1 MMSDRTKWLATCS
14 LRRRPPIRAVA
25 TGIAPPCGRAG
36 RAGRAVWAYLAV
48 LATAVTAATPA
59 PADQPRPVAM
69 PEREEAVDY
78 LREIAPILKKNCLAC
93 HFEQD
98 AEGGLN
104 LESHGRLLAGGDS
117 GAGIVPGDPDES
129 LVWLRVSGLEEP
141 LMPPED
147 NGVGAEPLSPAELG
161 LLKRWIEEGA
171 TGRDADAQ
179 GIDWQALPQTVHPVY
194 ALAVSPDGQRLARA
208 RGNRVAL
215 FDLTTGQPLG
225 TLSDP
230 ALASFGHVT
239 SASEESIPAAQVPE
253 SGQPPESSQVS
264 EPARQLGPPTD
275 IDLVQAIAFSPL
287 GDRIATGGFRSVKLW
302 RAVRAVHD
310 SDRDP
315 LAAAAGPVAADP
327 PRGRWAW
334 VDAIGDV
341 RVWEPAAGQPTWRIP
356 GRAVS
361 PLGLDLSGPANRLM
375 VAHADGVVAVW
386 DLDGR
391 RLLAESAGVVSLR
404 QAALDPT
411 GRWVAGITADSALA
425 LWQIRETPAPASEED
440 DPPKDDPPT
449 DDPPTDNPPK
459 NDPAESDLAAQGD
472 PSADSEADAADAAAG
487 EDDQGATY
495 ELVAVEL
502 PSGDWTES
510 PTTLHWLAGE
520 SPRLAI
526 GDVEGRVIVVDPET
540 KEVSQRWEQEGAV
553 DALGADAT
561 GQRLWVASAGG
572 GLQLWDAAEGK
583 LLETLSGD
591 PADELRLAQ
600 ARRLRSHQQALLQ
613 RLAARTGE
621 IESAIETEDQ
631 AVAKVRAERDESD
644 QKLAE
649 ARQQR
654 LAAVEQ
660 REATRQAIEK
670 SRVAV
675 SEATARIAA
684 LQKEIAE
691 KQQAIAESE
700 AAIEQAQAEAESL
713 EKRLAEEGEKAQA
726 AAEEEKKRQADLA
739 QREQT
744 LATAEAARGRVA
756 DRLPVHHSLVS
767 AETRHDERIERQ
779 VRVQES
785 APTATG
791 RRAVSIDVR
800 HDGEWIAT
808 RHRDGSTRFY
818 RGGQTEATWVLRPG
832 SDFEDPH
839 GSRGAASS
847 AEGSQFGGGVVW
859 TADGNLCLWD
869 ATGPARVLD
878 ETPRWV
884 LERTI
889 GGIDDSPISDR
900 VMALDFRPDGLAIAV
915 GSGPPSRSG
924 QVQIYAVDD
933 GALLRDWAAV
943 HSDTVFG
950 LRFSPDGSRLAS
962 SAADKTVR
970 LWDVASGELMKS
982 LEGHTHHVL
991 GVDWHAHGQTVATA
1005 SADQTVKVW
1014 NVETGGQ
1021 RRTIGGIPKEVTSIR
1036 YLGDSPQFAVAC
1048 ADGQVRLYNGDDGKL
1063 VRAMNVAEDFLYVVD
1078 VTADGKRLVA
1088 GGQTGV
1094 VQVWDVA
1101 DGQMKHEIR

>member
-1 MMSDRTKWLATCS
+1 MMPDRTRWLVSCSPRRQPPSRPLATGS
-14 LRRRPPIRAVA
+14 ARTR
-25 TGIAPPCGRAG
+25 G
-36 RAGRAVWAYLAV
+36 RAGRAVWARLVV
-48 LATAVTAATPA
+48 LATAVTAITPA
-59 PADQPRPVAM
+59 PADEPRPVAT
-69 PEREEAVDY
+69 PERERPVDY
-78 LREIAPILKKNCLAC
+78 LQEIAPILKKNCLAC

-98 AEGGLN
+98 TEGGLN
-104 LESHGRLLAGGDS
+104 LESHGQLLAGGDS
-117 GAGIVPGDPDES
+117 GAGIVPGNPDES

-147 NGVGAEPLSPAELG
+147 NGVGAEPLSPEELG

-179 GIDWQALPQTVHPVY
+179 GIDWQTLPQTVHPVY

-215 FDLTTGQPLG
+215 FDLGTGQPLG
-225 TLSDP
+225 ALSDP
-230 ALASFGHVT
+230 SLASLGRT
-239 SASEESIPAAQVPE
+239 ASDADESIPAAQASDLDPTS
-253 SGQPPESSQVS
+253 SGQSQTA
-264 EPARQLGPPTD
+264 EPDQASGRTPGLGPPTD

-302 RAVRAVHD
+302 RAVRSLHD

-327 PRGRWAW
+327 SQGLWAW
-334 VDAIGDV
+334 VDAIGDIQ
-341 RVWEPAAGQPTWRIP
+341 VWEPAAGQPNWRIP

-361 PLGLDLSGPANRLM
+361 PSAVSISGPAKRLM
-375 VAHADGVVAVW
+375 IAHDDAMVAIW
-386 DLDGR
+386 DLGGR
-391 RLLAESAGVVSLR
+391 RLLAESEGDLSLAE
-404 QAALDPT
+404 AALDPT
-411 GRWVAGITADSALA
+411 GRWVAAITTGSGLA
-425 LWQIRETPAPASEED
+425 LWRVRETPAAAPDEEVA
-440 DPPKDDPPT
+440 PT
-449 DDPPTDNPPK
+449 DDPSND
-459 NDPAESDLAAQGD
+459 DPADDDIAAPGD
-472 PSADSEADAADAAAG
+472 PSADSEADAANDAANDATDG
-487 EDDQGATY
+487 GATH
-495 ELVAVEL
+495 ELAAVEL
-502 PSGDWTES
+502 PPGQWTES
-510 PTTLHWLAGE
+510 PTTLHWLAGT

-526 GDVEGRVIVVDPET
+526 GDAEGGVILVDPET
-540 KEVSQRWEQEGAV
+540 LEVSQRWEQAGAV
-553 DALGADAT
+553 DALGSDAT
-561 GQRLWVASAGG
+561 GQQLLVASAGG
-572 GLQLWDAAEGK
+572 GLQLWDTAEGK

-600 ARRLRSHQQALLQ
+600 TRRLRSHQQALLQ

-621 IESAIETEDQ
+621 IESAIEAEDQ
-631 AVAKVRAERDESD
+631 AVAKVRAERDDSD

-654 LAAVEQ
+654 QTAVEK

-670 SRVAV
+670 SRIVA

-684 LQKEIAE
+684 LQQEIAE
-691 KQQAIAESE
+691 KQQAIADSE
-700 AAIEQAQAEAESL
+700 AAIEQARADAESL
-713 EKRLAEEGEKAQA
+713 EKRLAEEAEKAQA
-726 AAEEEKKRQADLA
+726 AEEEEKKRQADLA

-744 LATAEAARGRVA
+744 LATAEAARQRVA
-756 DRLPVHHSLVS
+756 DRLPVHRSLVS
-767 AETRHDERIERQ
+767 AETRRGERIEGQ
-779 VRVQES
+779 VQGWE
-785 APTATG
+785 AAQTAVD

-818 RGGQTEATWVLRPG
+818 RGGQTDATWVLRPG
-832 SDFEDPH
+832 ADFEDRH

-847 AEGSQFGGGVVW
+847 AEGSRFRGGVIW
-859 TADGNLCLWD
+859 TADGNLCLWET
-869 ATGPARVLD
+869 TGPARVLD

-950 LRFSPDGSRLAS
+950 LRFSPDGAQLAS

-970 LWDVASGELMKS
+970 LWDVASGELVRS

-991 GVDWHAHGQTVATA
+991 GVDWHANGQTLATA

-1036 YLGDSPQFAVAC
+1036 YLGDSSQFALAC

-1063 VRAMNVAEDFLYVVD
+1063 VRAMQVAEDFLYVVD
-1078 VTADGKRLVA
+1078 VTADGKRLAV

-1094 VQVWDVA
+1094 VQVWDVT

>member
-1 MMSDRTKWLATCS
+1 MMPDRTRWLVSCSPRRQPPSRPLATGS
-14 LRRRPPIRAVA
+14 ARTR
-25 TGIAPPCGRAG
+25 GRG
-36 RAGRAVWAYLAV
+36 RAGRAVWACLAA
-48 LATAVTAATPA
+48 LATAVTAITPA
-59 PADQPRPVAM
+59 PADEPRPVAM
-69 PEREEAVDY
+69 PERERPVDY
-78 LREIAPILKKNCLAC
+78 LQEIAPILKKNCLAC

-98 AEGGLN
+98 TEGGLN
-104 LESHGRLLAGGDS
+104 LESHGQLLAGGDS
-117 GAGIVPGDPDES
+117 GAGIVPGNPDES

-147 NGVGAEPLSPAELG
+147 NGVGAEPLSPEELG

-179 GIDWQALPQTVHPVY
+179 GIDWQTLPQTVHPVY

-208 RGNRVAL
+208 RGNHVAL
-215 FDLTTGQPLG
+215 FDLGTGQPLG

-230 ALASFGHVT
+230 SLASLGRT
-239 SASEESIPAAQVPE
+239 APGADESIPAAHA
-253 SGQPPESSQVS
+253 SESSQTPEPGQTS
-264 EPARQLGPPTD
+264 EPTPKLGPPTD

-302 RAVRAVHD
+302 RAVRSLHD

-327 PRGRWAW
+327 SQGLWAW
-334 VDAIGDV
+334 VDAIGDI
-341 RVWEPAAGQPTWRIP
+341 RVWEPAAGRPNWRIP

-361 PLGLDLSGPANRLM
+361 PLGLDLSSPANRLM
-375 VAHADGVVAVW
+375 VAHADGVIAVW
-386 DLDGR
+386 DLGGR
-391 RLLAESAGVVSLR
+391 RLLAESEGDVSLAE
-404 QAALDPT
+404 AALDPT
-411 GRWVAGITADSALA
+411 GRWVAAITTGSGLA
-425 LWQIRETPAPASEED
+425 LWRVRETPAAAPDEEVA
-440 DPPKDDPPT
+440 PT
-449 DDPPTDNPPK
+449 DDPSND
-459 NDPAESDLAAQGD
+459 DPADGDIAAPGD
-472 PSADSEADAADAAAG
+472 PSADSQADAADDAT
-487 EDDQGATY
+487 DDATDGGATH
-495 ELVAVEL
+495 ELAAVEL
-502 PSGDWTES
+502 PPGQWTES
-510 PTTLHWLAGE
+510 PTTLHWLAGT

-526 GDVEGRVIVVDPET
+526 GDAEGGVILVDPET
-540 KEVSQRWEQEGAV
+540 KEVSQRWEQQGPI
-553 DALGADAT
+553 DALGSDAA
-561 GQRLWVASAGG
+561 GQQLLVASADG
-572 GLQLWDAAEGK
+572 GLQLWDTAEGK

-600 ARRLRSHQQALLQ
+600 TRRLRSHQQALLQ

-621 IESAIETEDQ
+621 IEAAIETEDQ
-631 AVAKVRAERDESD
+631 AVAKVRAERDDID

-654 LAAVEQ
+654 LAAVEK

-670 SRVAV
+670 SRGVA

-691 KQQAIAESE
+691 KQQAIADSE
-700 AAIEQAQAEAESL
+700 AAIEQARADAESL
-713 EKRLAEEGEKAQA
+713 EKRLAEEAEKVQ
-726 AAEEEKKRQADLA
+726 AAEEEEQKRQANLA
-739 QREQT
+739 QIGQT
-744 LATAEAARGRVA
+744 LATAEAARRRVA

-767 AETRHDERIERQ
+767 AETRRDERIERQ
-779 VRVQES
+779 VRVQE
-785 APTATG
+785 AARTAVG
-791 RRAVSIDVR
+791 RRAVSIDFR
-800 HDGEWIAT
+800 HDGQWIAT
-808 RHRDGSTRFY
+808 RHRDGSTRLY
-818 RGGQTEATWVLRPG
+818 RGGQTDASWVLRPG
-832 SDFEDPH
+832 ADFEHPH
-839 GSRGAASS
+839 GSGVVSSS
-847 AEGSQFGGGVVW
+847 AGPGRLGGGVAW
-859 TADGNLCLWD
+859 TAGGNLCLWET
-869 ATGPARVLD
+869 AGPARVLD

-950 LRFSPDGSRLAS
+950 LRFSPDGARLAS

-970 LWDVASGELMKS
+970 LWDVASGELVRS

-991 GVDWHAHGQTVATA
+991 GVDWHANGQTVATA

-1036 YLGDSPQFAVAC
+1036 YLGDTSQFAVAC

-1063 VRAMNVAEDFLYVVD
+1063 VRAMQVAEDFLYVVD
-1078 VTADGKRLVA
+1078 VTADGKRLAA

-1094 VQVWDVA
+1094 VQVWDVT